1 MQHQYYVHLL
11 NFKSYLPVQ
20 AERQNRVL
28 KWGEEDMNER
38 FLTVEEIITKRR
50 QEAMRKQGLQLVQI
64 LRVSQTSVFFCD
76 VICAVFYL
84 YVIYITFEFDT
95 SAMI

>member
-1 MQHQYYVHLL
+1 M
-11 NFKSYLPVQ
+11 Q

-28 KWGEEDMNER
+28 KWGEEDLNER

-64 LRVSQTSVFFCD
+64 LRVSQISVSSVMCKGKTQGGST
-76 VICAVFYL
+76 VVN
-84 YVIYITFEFDT
+84 IYEGI
-95 SAMI
+95 

>member
-1 MQHQYYVHLL
+1 MVTTFHKTHSTLIGIWVQLQNFMQHQNYMHLL

-28 KWGEEDMNER
+28 RWGEEDLNER

-64 LRVSQTSVFFCD
+64 LRVSQISVFFC
-76 VICAVFYL
+76 VV
-84 YVIYITFEFDT
+84 
-95 SAMI
+95 